1 MANYRL
7 SIRKIERSDMP
18 AIITWARNQNLMK
31 YLHIALPHNEQNGN
45 QWFQRSLIDR
55 TRDDFV
61 IHAVNEEGERTPIG
75 LLGLFN
81 IDENNKK
88 AEYYILIGNSEFTRR
103 GIASRASAEMLGNCF
118 KLLNYN
124 KITVMVDKD
133 HYEAQKLIEK
143 LGFRKEGLL
152 TQDIISDSGEYI
164 DRFIY
169 GITKSQYEEWT
180 K

>member
-1 MANYRL
+1 
-7 SIRKIERSDMP
+7 MP
-18 AIITWARNQNLMK
+18 AIIAWARNQNLMK
-31 YLHIALPHNEQNGN
+31 YLHISLPQTEQNGN

-81 IDENNKK
+81 IDEANKK
-88 AEYYILIGNSEFTRR
+88 AEYYILIGNSDFARR
-103 GIASRASAEMLGNCF
+103 GIASRATAEMLGNCF

-124 KITVMVDKD
+124 KITVMVDKE
-133 HYEAQKLIEK
+133 HYDAQKLAEK
-143 LGFRKEGLL
+143 LGFKKEGLL
-152 TQDIISDSGEYI
+152 IQDILQEGGEYI

-169 GITKSQYEEWT
+169 SITKAQYEEWS

>member
-18 AIITWARNQNLMK
+18 AIIAWARNQNLMK
-31 YLHIALPHNEQNGN
+31 YLHISLPQTEQNGN

-81 IDENNKK
+81 IDEANKK
-88 AEYYILIGNSEFTRR
+88 AEYYILR
-103 GIASRASAEMLGNCF
+103 GIASRATAEMLGNCF

-124 KITVMVDKD
+124 KITVMVDKE
-133 HYEAQKLIEK
+133 HYDAQKLAEK
-143 LGFRKEGLL
+143 LGFKKEGLL
-152 TQDIISDSGEYI
+152 IQDILPEGGEYI

-169 GITKSQYEEWT
+169 SITKAQYEEWS

>member
-7 SIRKIERSDMP
+7 SIRKIERRDVP
-18 AIITWARNQNLMK
+18 AIISWARNQNLMK
-31 YLHIALPHNEQNGN
+31 HLHMNLPQNEQNGN

-55 TRDDFV
+55 NRDDFV

-81 IDENNKK
+81 IDEANKK
-88 AEYYILIGNSEFTRR
+88 AEYYILIGNNEFTRR

-124 KITVMVDKD
+124 KIIISVDKD
-133 HYEAQKLIEK
+133 HYEAQKLAEK
-143 LGFRKEGLL
+143 LGFRKEGLFAE
-152 TQDIISDSGEYI
+152 DILLEDGQYI

-169 GITKSQYEEWT
+169 GITKAQHDEWL

>member
-18 AIITWARNQNLMK
+18 SIITWARNQNLMK
-31 YLHIALPHNEQNGN
+31 HLHIALPQTEQNGN

-55 TRDDFV
+55 NRDDFV

-75 LLGLFN
+75 MLGLFN
-81 IDENNKK
+81 IDEANKK
-88 AEYYILIGNSEFTRR
+88 AEYYILIGNSEFSRR
-103 GIASRASAEMLGNCF
+103 GIASRATAEMLGNCF

-124 KITVMVDKD
+124 KITVTVDKE
-133 HYEAQKLIEK
+133 HYEAQKLAEK
-143 LGFRKEGLL
+143 LGFKKEGLL
-152 TQDIISDSGEYI
+152 VQDILLDSGEYI

-169 GITKSQYEEWT
+169 GITKAQHDECI

>member
-1 MANYRL
+1 
-7 SIRKIERSDMP
+7 MP

-31 YLHIALPHNEQNGN
+31 YLHIALPQNEQNGN

-81 IDENNKK
+81 IDEGNKK

-152 TQDIISDSGEYI
+152 AQDIISDSGEYI

>member
-18 AIITWARNQNLMK
+18 AIIAWARNQNLMK
-31 YLHIALPHNEQNGN
+31 YLHISLPQTEQNGN

-81 IDENNKK
+81 IDEANKK
-88 AEYYILIGNSEFTRR
+88 AEYYILIGNR
-103 GIASRASAEMLGNCF
+103 GIASRATAEMLGNCF

-124 KITVMVDKD
+124 KITVMVDKE
-133 HYEAQKLIEK
+133 HYDAQKLAEK
-143 LGFRKEGLL
+143 LGFKKEGLL
-152 TQDIISDSGEYI
+152 IQDILPEGGEYI

-169 GITKSQYEEWT
+169 SITKAQYEEWS